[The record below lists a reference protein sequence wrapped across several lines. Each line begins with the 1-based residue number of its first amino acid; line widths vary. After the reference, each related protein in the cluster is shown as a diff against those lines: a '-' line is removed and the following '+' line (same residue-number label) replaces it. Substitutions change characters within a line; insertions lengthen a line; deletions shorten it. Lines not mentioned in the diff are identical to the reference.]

1 MDDLENFYSGRTV
14 LVTGAHGFK
23 GSWLC
28 IMLEALGARV
38 HGFGLQREAAAK
50 LHSNINES
58 IPGIQFHHGDIR
70 ETKRLRE
77 IVKKHSPEIVFHL
90 AAEPLVKTG
99 FQSPTLV
106 FEVNV
111 MGTVNLLEVLRD
123 VESVKSIV
131 NVTTDKV
138 YKNTNEEINFNEKYP
153 LGGDD
158 PYSASKAASEI
169 VTQSYKKSFFGNS
182 VGVAT
187 ARAGN
192 VIGAGDFS
200 DSRLIPDI
208 VRAKRKNATLEVRSP
223 NAVRPWQHVVDPLIG
238 YALLARKLYLYPGIY
253 SKPFNFGPNV
263 QQLMSVGQLLEMVQ
277 RDLGLR
283 FKTEI
288 VKNFIQEKEFL
299 ALDSNLAISEL
310 DWNNTSNIVDDLKNI
325 FDGYEL
331 LDSRENFI
339 EHSRLVIMKKLQE
352 YGTCK

>member
-1 MDDLENFYSGRTV
+1 MDKVENFYSGRTV

-28 IMLEALGARV
+28 IILEALGARV
-38 HGFGLQREAAAK
+38 HGFGFKREAALK
-50 LHSNINES
+50 LHSNIHAS
-58 IPGIQFHHGDIR
+58 IHGIQFHDGDIR
-70 ETKRLRE
+70 DTKRVGE
-77 IVKKHSPEIVFHL
+77 IVKKYSPEIVFHL

-99 FQSPTLV
+99 FESPTLV

-123 VESVKSIV
+123 AQSVKSIV

-138 YKNTNEEINFNEKYP
+138 YKNTNEEIAFNETYP

-158 PYSASKAASEI
+158 PYSASKAATEI
-169 VTQSYKKSFFGNS
+169 VTHSYKKSFFGKS

-208 VRAKRKNATLEVRSP
+208 VRAKRKDATLEVRSP

-238 YALLARKLYLYPGIY
+238 YVLLARKLYLYPEKY
-253 SKPFNFGPNV
+253 SKPFNFGPNLE
-263 QQLMSVGQLLEMVQ
+263 QLMSVEQLLEIIQ

-283 FKTEI
+283 LKTKI

-299 ALDSNLAISEL
+299 ALDSNLAITEL
-310 DWNNTSNIVDDLKNI
+310 GWKNTSNIVDDLKNI
-325 FDGYEL
+325 FDGYRL
-331 LDSRENFI
+331 MDSRRAFI
-339 EHSRLVIMKKLQE
+339 EHSQLVIMNKLQE
-352 YGTCK
+352 YGSCK